1 MKFNIALAA
10 MLYAGLGACTELLEG
25 PTMVDLDDDVVVTM
39 IDGSLVSTNALIHK
53 KHKKRH
59 HHKRH

>member
-10 MLYAGLGACTELLEG
+10 MLYAGLVACTKLEG
-25 PTMVDLDDDVVVTM
+25 ANMVDLDDDVVVTM